1 MQSQWPSRL
10 FSMKEE
16 LLRGKRYREMQ
27 LVCGSEPAYFRTTV
41 HFFLRYF
48 FLAKLILQCPWKLH
62 HAKFFRCKTWV
73 CLCQLTE
80 KSQDPLGLSLEV
92 KKKYPLKIPLTPLR
106 DSFYKHIRK
115 IKSSASLY
123 ALQLGCEGQWKTK
136 INWPRS
142 IFEKHIPNKELLF
155 KI

>member
-27 LVCGSEPAYFRTTV
+27 LMWGSEPAYFRTTV
-41 HFFLRYF
+41 HFFLRFF

-62 HAKFFRCKTWV
+62 HANFFRCKTWV

-92 KKKYPLKIPLTPLR
+92 KKKIPPKNPPDPFKRFILQTHQENNIISFTLCSPAGMWRAMENKNKLTA
-106 DSFYKHIRK
+106 IN
-115 IKSSASLY
+115 IWKSY
-123 ALQLGCEGQWKTK
+123 T
-136 INWPRS
+136 
-142 IFEKHIPNKELLF
+142 
-155 KI
+155 